1 VKGDGILSPH
11 SSGEEHGQA
20 SDYRI
25 LLVDDAPPNIGL
37 LNAALQQAGYQIY
50 AATSGA
56 QALLIAHE
64 IRPNLILLDVMMPG
78 MDGFETCRRLK
89 NEALTAQI
97 PIIFITAANSNE
109 DIAKGFAAGAV
120 DYLSKPI
127 RVEELL
133 IRVKMHL
140 QKQHFLMAQQEQAEK
155 LKLIVDNMSEAVV
168 LLDAMGQITFSNPA
182 CHTGLGYTGN
192 EVLGKSITTLLSE
205 RQPSSYLNFF
215 SAGSERRS
223 SSTPY
228 CGPSEVSVQHRS
240 GKAINMDLTLAS
252 VFLQERHYV
261 GLLRDRQPELQQQA
275 NLRASD
281 CDPLTNLAKLDR
293 FEEILEQRW
302 QYCLSTTM
310 PVSLVLIRI
319 DQFEECFPHS
329 AAYASDWLLKKIAHS
344 LLAQANRR
352 NGLAARIAAHD
363 FALLLPGL
371 NKEASAFLAHTLR
384 DALML
389 VLTKGEHTA
398 STGCDK
404 EAGISIVYASQVPQS
419 GQSGQQFLAALSTA
433 MQTRH
438 SQARKHIIA
447 IEM

>member
-1 VKGDGILSPH
+1 MSHH
-11 SSGEEHGQA
+11 SSKVEQGQA

-25 LLVDDAPPNIGL
+25 LIVDDAPPNIGL
-37 LNAALQQAGYQIY
+37 LYAALQQAGYQIY

-64 IRPNLILLDVMMPG
+64 VRPNLILLDVMMPG

-89 NEALTAQI
+89 NESITTQI
-97 PIIFITAANSNE
+97 PIIFITAANSTE

-120 DYLSKPI
+120 DYLSKPL

-140 QKQHFLMAQQEQAEK
+140 QKQHFLMAQQEQTEK

-168 LLDAMGQITFSNPA
+168 LLDAKGQITFSNPA

-192 EVLGKSITTLLSE
+192 EVLGKSITALLSE
-205 RQPSSYLNFF
+205 CQPASHLDFF
-215 SAGSERRS
+215 AAGSAHS
-223 SSTPY
+223 SNSTPY

-261 GLLRDRQPELQQQA
+261 GLLRDRQPELQHQASLRATDCDPMTNLA
-275 NLRASD
+275 NLRS
-281 CDPLTNLAKLDR
+281 

-302 QYCLSTTM
+302 QYCLSNAM
-310 PVSLVLIRI
+310 PVSLLLIRI
-319 DQFEECFPHS
+319 DQFENDDLQPAPS
-329 AAYASDWLLKKIAHS
+329 TGNQLLQKIAHS
-344 LLAQANRR
+344 LLALANRR
-352 NGLAARIAAHD
+352 NGLAARLAEHD
-363 FALLLPGL
+363 FALLLPGI
-371 NKEASAFLAHTLR
+371 NKEASAFLTHALR
-384 DALML
+384 DELMR
-389 VLTKGEHTA
+389 VLRENMPAA
-398 STGCDK
+398 STGYDQ
-404 EAGISIVYASQVPQS
+404 ETGISIAYASQIPQPE
-419 GQSGQQFLAALSTA
+419 QSGQQLLATVSTA

-438 SQARKHIIA
+438 SQERNHIIA
-447 IEM
+447 IEMSLPST